1 MAGKCFSKE
10 CMSEDETS
18 PTKISTVAFS
28 ENGPVR
34 RKKKAFLVWLV
45 FFGGEWVIISS
56 FKRQV

>member
-34 RKKKAFLVWLV
+34 REKKRLFLFVWV
-45 FFGGEWVIISS
+45 FFWRRMGYYKL
-56 FKRQV
+56 F